1 MAEHNELGALGERV
15 VEKFLTKRGFIIL
28 DRNYRRPWGELDI
41 VAKDKGI
48 LHFVE
53 VKSVSGFSQGSKDG
67 YRPEDNLHRDKIARL
82 KRIIQTYLMDKRVS
96 DETIWRFDLATVFID
111 GVKRSARV
119 KFIKDIVLD

>member
-1 MAEHNELGALGERV
+1 MAEHNELGALGERIT
-15 VEKFLTKRGFIIL
+15 EKFLTKRGFIIL

-96 DETIWRFDLATVFID
+96 DETVWRFDLATVFID
-111 GVKRSARV
+111 VVKRSAKV

>member
-15 VEKFLTKRGFIIL
+15 AEKFLTKRGFVIL

-41 VAKDKGI
+41 VARYKGI

-53 VKSVSGFSQGSKDG
+53 VKSVSGFPQGDKDR
-67 YRPEDNLHRDKIARL
+67 YRPEDNLHRDKVARL

-96 DETIWRFDLATVFID
+96 DETAWRFDLATVFID